1 MNQEPLSDDEI
12 DKLND
17 FLLERSGLED
27 AMDIAMLDGYLTA
40 IVSGPRTILPSEW
53 LPHVWDTERGKASP
67 KFKSKAEAQRIY
79 EWLMRHMN
87 DIARTLY
94 SAPDYYEPLLMEN
107 PNKGDHIP
115 IIDEWCTGFMT
126 GVALDA
132 DNWQPLITAEPELFL
147 VLKLY
152 GTVEG
157 FDELVKKRYS
167 LEQHKEKLVFDLGPL
182 DHAAA
187 GDISRSIPLPTA
199 SPATRK
205 SYAICR
211 FSQNRASPPK

>member
-53 LPHVWDTERGKASP
+53 LPLVWDIEKGKAAP
-67 KFKSKAEAQRIY
+67 KFKNKAEAQRIY

-87 DIARTLY
+87 DNARTLY
-94 SAPDYYEPLLMEN
+94 RAPDYYGPLLVEN
-107 PNKGDHIP
+107 PNKGDPIP

-132 DNWQPLITAEPELFL
+132 KNWQPLITAQPELFL

-157 FDELVKKRYS
+157 FDELVNKRYS
-167 LEQHKEKLVFDLGPL
+167 LEQHKALAEGLG
-182 DHAAA
+182 DTVRVIHAHWLKQRSSA
-187 GDISRSIPLPTA
+187 GPH
-199 SPATRK
+199 
-205 SYAICR
+205 
-211 FSQNRASPPK
+211 